1 YASSISN
8 FRLIHQSMSLFELLL
23 YGQLGASMVM
33 AAAWVHALAI
43 KNTSYVD
50 VLWGYGVGIL
60 GFIYL
65 VYGNEDCPPARLA
78 LLKALLL
85 TWSIR
90 LGTHLLKRC
99 WGKAEDAR
107 YAYLREVMGGKANLG
122 FFLFFQVQAFWVVL
136 FASPFLLLVQNPNPI
151 NSLDHIGLII
161 WLTGFAGLH
170 LADKQLKLFKQTP
183 GRTRAEVC
191 KTGLWK
197 FSRHPNYFF
206 EWILWIGYIFLG
218 WQSPDGPWLLLVPVI
233 LYIFLTKITGVP
245 FVEARKLEAS
255 GEEYKSYIEQTNSFF
270 PWSPKNQK
278 PNS

>member
-1 YASSISN
+1 
-8 FRLIHQSMSLFELLL
+8 MSLFELLI
-23 YGQLGASMVM
+23 YGQLGASIVM
-33 AAAWVHALAI
+33 ATAWVHALAI

-65 VYGNEDCPPARLA
+65 VYGNETCEPARLA

-85 TWSIR
+85 TWSVR

-99 WGKAEDAR
+99 WAKPEDAR
-107 YAYLREVMGGKANLG
+107 YAYLRKSMGKHANIG

-136 FASPFLLLVQNPNPI
+136 FAAPFLILVQNPNPI
-151 NSLDHIGLII
+151 NTFDHIGLIV

-170 LADKQLKLFKQTP
+170 LADKQLKQYKQTP
-183 GRTRAEVC
+183 GRTRAGVC

-206 EWILWIGYIFLG
+206 EWVLWIGYIFLG
-218 WQSPDGPWLLLVPVI
+218 WQSPNGAWLLLVPVI

-255 GEEYKSYIEQTNSFF
+255 GEEYKSYIKETNSFF
-270 PWSPKNQK
+270 PWIPKNQ
-278 PNS
+278 NSDS